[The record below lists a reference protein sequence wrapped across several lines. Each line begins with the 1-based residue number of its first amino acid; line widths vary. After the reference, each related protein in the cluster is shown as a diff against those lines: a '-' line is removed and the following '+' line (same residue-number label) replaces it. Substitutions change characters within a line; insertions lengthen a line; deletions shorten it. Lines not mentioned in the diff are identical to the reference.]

1 MDPATAIGVVS
12 CILSFVTFASKIVK
26 GGVEIYRQRSLT
38 EHAELEDVMDR
49 MHFFHANLQQTTSM
63 QQNMLDEEIN
73 LCTLAEE
80 CHKISSELIRLLRS
94 MKHSDSKGLRA
105 KWKALAAC
113 GTALFPQKKKQNWRP
128 D

>member
-38 EHAELEDVMDR
+38 EHAELEDVMDK
-49 MHFFHANLQQTTSM
+49 MHLFHANLQQTTSM
-63 QQNMLDEEIN
+63 QQNMLDEERN

-80 CHKISSELIRLLRS
+80 CRKISSELIRLLRS
-94 MKHSDSKGLRA
+94 TKHSDSKGLRA
-105 KWKALAAC
+105 KWKALAAWWNSIVS
-113 GTALFPQKKKQNWRP
+113 AKKKQNWRP